1 MGMKHDVPPG
11 ATLGKTTAAGIATL
25 TVSTPYKGGPW
36 SDGLPWRLDVPGL
49 IVVSEANRRE
59 HWAKRRKR
67 RLAQVEML
75 LAELWKKKHPGP
87 AALVITMTRQGGRKM
102 DSDNLAGSFKAVRD
116 ALAKWLGRDDGDESL
131 RWEYRQCPG
140 KGAKGITIEVAEVVR
155 AA

>member
-1 MGMKHDVPPG
+1 MGMKLDVPPG
-11 ATLGKTTAAGIATL
+11 ATLGKTVAASLAAMWQQADK
-25 TVSTPYKGGPW
+25 P
-36 SDGLPWRLDVPGL
+36 LPWRLDVPGL

-59 HWAKRRKR
+59 HWAQRRKR

-102 DSDNLAGSFKAVRD
+102 DSDNLISGFKAIRD
-116 ALAKWLGRDDGDESL
+116 ALSKWIGRDDGDESL
-131 RWEYRQCPG
+131 TWNYRQFPG
-140 KGAKGITIEVAEVVR
+140 KGMKGITIEVAEVVR